1 MWGSLFSSSWAP
13 PAKPRPLHFWP
24 KASAGQ
30 AHFERHGLWMGP
42 ALSFSCCPFLSL
54 KSCIIPSPNHTMVPS
69 HHGGWHGSWDGST
82 GPGCTTHQP
91 MAPPCNNGKEGGC
104 GRAWARMSC
113 AVPEEASSDPKRTLC
128 PSCKAPPVYIIPYP
142 TLPAGGRRWDPPS
155 LTASAVR
162 PQ

>member
-1 MWGSLFSSSWAP
+1 MGVQVPGVPHINRW
-13 PAKPRPLHFWP
+13 H
-24 KASAGQ
+24 
-30 AHFERHGLWMGP
+30 RH
-42 ALSFSCCPFLSL
+42 A
-54 KSCIIPSPNHTMVPS
+54 IH
-69 HHGGWHGSWDGST
+69 
-82 GPGCTTHQP
+82 
-91 MAPPCNNGKEGGC
+91 GKEGGC